1 MQAQKETIKLAI
13 EAVERNNKELMS
25 HKCTSSRGVSRDSL
39 IRQNKKI
46 RRQLLEM
53 HQGL

>member
-1 MQAQKETIKLAI
+1 MVAQKETIRLAL

-25 HKCTSSRGVSRDSL
+25 HKCASSRGVSRDGL

-46 RRQLLEM
+46 RRKLLEM
-53 HQGL
+53 HQSL